1 MNDSNINP
9 CRALPS
15 VNRLIELTLQS
26 PLSGS
31 HTLGEIRR
39 TVQIILQSE
48 RERVLSGE
56 EETVIHHSLVE
67 KVLSALDESSWK
79 SSAQVINA
87 TGIILHTGLG
97 RACLASAARDAIARA
112 ATGHILLE
120 IDAVTGRRGDR
131 QAETKELLRELTGC
145 EEAHIVNNCAAAVF
159 LSVTA
164 IASGK
169 EVIISRGQLVEIGGA
184 FRMPDIIRSAGATL
198 VEVGTTNKTR
208 LSDYENAITERTGL
222 ILRCHPSNFAI
233 VGFTEEVALSEL
245 MKLGDRYGIPVMDDE
260 GSGALLNVPGV
271 EHAAPQSVATGAIVT
286 CSGDKLMGGPQSGII
301 LGPLVLLEKITRHPL
316 ARAVRVDKL
325 TLAALAATLKLYRD
339 PDLAKIEVPVLRYLL
354 RNEDEL
360 KRISEMIVR
369 ELKTTVLHNKI
380 VVSTERSLS
389 EVGGGSLPNTGL
401 PTFCVTLT
409 SMDESI
415 PMHRFAELLRKS
427 DPAIFGRIKK
437 DVMYLDPRCVEM
449 DEIPQMIEA
458 INRCI
463 IISTE

>member
-15 VNRLIELTLQS
+15 VNRLIELTLQT

-31 HTLGEIRR
+31 HTLGEIKR

-48 RERVLSGE
+48 RVHVQSGE
-56 EETVIHHSLVE
+56 GDAATHHSLVE
-67 KVLSALDESSWK
+67 KVLGALYESSWK

-112 ATGHILLE
+112 ATGHSLLE
-120 IDAVTGRRGDR
+120 IDVVTGRRGDR

-145 EEAHIVNNCAAAVF
+145 EEAHVVNNCAAAVF

-164 IASGK
+164 IAAGK

-208 LSDYENAITERTGL
+208 ISDYENAITERTGL

-233 VGFTEEVALSEL
+233 IGFTEEVSLPDL
-245 MKLGDRYGIPVMDDE
+245 MKLGTRYGIPVMDDE
-260 GSGALLNVPGV
+260 GSGALLNVPGI
-271 EHAAPQSVATGAIVT
+271 EHIVQQSVATGAIVT

-301 LGPLVLLEKITRHPL
+301 LGPSVLLEKITRHPL

-325 TLAALAATLKLYRD
+325 TLAALSATLNLYRD
-339 PDLAKIEVPVLRYLL
+339 PDLAKIEIPVLRYLL
-354 RNEDEL
+354 RKEDEL

-380 VVSTERSLS
+380 VVSTERSIS

-401 PTFCVTLT
+401 PTCCVTLK
-409 SMDESI
+409 SVDESI
-415 PMHRFAELLRKS
+415 PIHRLAELLRLS

-437 DVMYLDPRCVEM
+437 DVLYLDPRCVETH
-449 DEIPQMIEA
+449 EIPHLIEV

-463 IISTE
+463 MLATE